1 MKCWITKSGIT
12 IHRVLW
18 GRCNCYLVMNEDR
31 FLLVDAGRDK
41 SWKSLDRGIK
51 RLGATK
57 DSTIYLVLTHCH
69 FDHAENAA
77 IFKKTYNASIIVH
90 KSEGDCLKNG
100 DNPPISGAIFLTKVL
115 IGMAAR
121 TKLLARLRYEPA
133 DYDVLVDEALSLEP
147 LGFPGFILHTPGHS
161 PGSISVVIDNEVA
174 IVGDAIFGVLSG
186 SVFPPFADDT
196 RSMVESWKKL
206 LDTGCGIYL
215 PAHGWER
222 SRHVVEG
229 QYEKYRKVYG
239 L

>member
-12 IHRVLW
+12 IHRVVW
-18 GRCNCYLVMNEDR
+18 GRCNCYLVSNGDR
-31 FLLVDAGRDK
+31 FLLVDAGGKK
-41 SWKSLDRGIK
+41 SWKSLDGGVK
-51 RLGATK
+51 RLGATT
-57 DSTIYLVLTHCH
+57 DSAISLVLTHCH

-77 IFKKTYNASIIVH
+77 IFKKTYKASIIVH
-90 KSEGDCLKNG
+90 TSEVDCLKNG
-100 DNPPISGAIFLTKVL
+100 DNSPISGAIFLTKAL
-115 IGMAAR
+115 TGMAAG

-133 DYDVLVDEALSLEP
+133 DYDVLVDEELALEP

-161 PGSISVVIDNEVA
+161 PGSISVVIDNEAA
-174 IVGDAIFGVLSG
+174 IVGDAMFGVFSG

-222 SRHVVEG
+222 SRDVLER

>member
-12 IHRVLW
+12 IHRVVW
-18 GRCNCYLVMNEDR
+18 GRCNCYLISNGDR
-31 FLLVDAGRDK
+31 FLLVDAGSKK
-41 SWKSLDRGIK
+41 SWKSLDRGIQS
-51 RLGATK
+51 LGATK
-57 DSTIYLVLTHCH
+57 DSTISLVLTHCH

-77 IFKKTYNASIIVH
+77 IFKKTYKASIIVH
-90 KSEGDCLKNG
+90 TSEADCLKHG
-100 DNPPISGAIFLTKVL
+100 DNPPISGAIFLTKIL
-115 IGMAAR
+115 TGMAAG
-121 TKLLARLRYEPA
+121 TGLLARLRYEPA
-133 DYDVLVDEALSLEP
+133 DYDVLVDEELALEP

-161 PGSISVVIDNEVA
+161 PGSISVVIDNEAA
-174 IVGDAIFGVLSG
+174 IVGDAMFGVFSG

-222 SRHVVEG
+222 RRDVLER
-229 QYEKYRKVYG
+229 QYEKYRKVYD

>member
-12 IHRVLW
+12 IHRVVW
-18 GRCNCYLVMNEDR
+18 GRCNCYLVSNEGR
-31 FLLVDAGRDK
+31 FLLVDAGVKK
-41 SWKSLDRGIK
+41 SWKSLDRGIQ
-51 RLGATK
+51 RLGATR
-57 DSTIYLVLTHCH
+57 DSAISLVLTHCH
-69 FDHAENAA
+69 FDHAGNAA
-77 IFKKTYNASIIVH
+77 IFKKTYKASIIVH
-90 KSEGDCLKNG
+90 ASEGDCLKNG
-100 DNPPISGAIFLTKVL
+100 DNPPISGSIFLTKAL
-115 IGMAAR
+115 TDMAAR
-121 TKLLARLRYEPA
+121 TGLLARLRYEPA
-133 DYDVLVDEALSLEP
+133 DYDILVDEELALDP

-174 IVGDAIFGVLSG
+174 IVGDTMFGVLSG

-196 RSMVESWKKL
+196 RSMVASWKKL

-222 SRHVVEG
+222 SRAVLER